1 MVKSLKSYT
10 FHFFNSSSLLCIL
23 IRRLPLLQN
32 LKINPF
38 PFSEN
43 FDFVLIPIYIF
54 SPVSLA
60 FVGVTVIY
68 LDEKTEQSHPLS
80 RESEYTSR
88 NESIRDK
95 LLLLCQP
102 LWKTHNKKGSQS
114 LWRIFLINFA
124 SSNFHLLE
132 KYYDVS
138 SESPV

>member
-1 MVKSLKSYT
+1 MKSLKTFT

-23 IRRLPLLQN
+23 IRWLPLLRN

-43 FDFVLIPIYIF
+43 FDFVLILYFF

-68 LDEKTEQSHPLS
+68 LDEKTQQSHLLS
-80 RESEYTSR
+80 CESEYTSR

-95 LLLLCQP
+95 LPLLCPP
-102 LWKTHNKKGSQS
+102 LWKTHNKKASQS

-132 KYYDVS
+132 KYYDVP

>member
-23 IRRLPLLQN
+23 IRWLPLLQN

-43 FDFVLIPIYIF
+43 FHFVLIPIYIF

-60 FVGVTVIY
+60 FVGVTAIY
-68 LDEKTEQSHPLS
+68 LDEKTEQSHLLS
-80 RESEYTSR
+80 RKSEYTSR

-95 LLLLCQP
+95 LSLLCQP

-114 LWRIFLINFA
+114 LWRIFLINFE

-132 KYYDVS
+132 KYYNVP
-138 SESPV
+138 SESPM